1 MVMYTARVIAQ
12 VHYKV
17 IQVIEIV
24 RLYETSE
31 ARRMHTKN
39 IEEKNSKTML
49 KKKFGSKEEPTHSL
63 STSPDK

>member
-1 MVMYTARVIAQ
+1 MAMYAARVIAQ

-24 RLYETSE
+24 RLCEVSE

-39 IEEKNSKTML
+39 IEEKDSKQC
-49 KKKFGSKEEPTHSL
+49 
-63 STSPDK
+63 